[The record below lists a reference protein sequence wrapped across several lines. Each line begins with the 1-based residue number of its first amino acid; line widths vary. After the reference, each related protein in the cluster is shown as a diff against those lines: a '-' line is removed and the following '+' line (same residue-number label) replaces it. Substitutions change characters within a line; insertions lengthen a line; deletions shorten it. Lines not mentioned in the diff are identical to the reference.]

1 MPQLKCTVQTCVHN
15 KQFLCDLDEITVGGE
30 SAKNPKETCC
40 DSFQERK
47 EGSYTNS
54 MKEASDCSCVDCK
67 ATNCMYN
74 KECECHA
81 GKISVEGGD
90 AKQASGTECATFQ
103 SCIADCLKH
112 VLRVKQERKR
122 TKQLFK
128 ITEKRKIIYPE

>member
-81 GKISVEGGD
+81 GKISVEG
-90 AKQASGTECATFQ
+90 
-103 SCIADCLKH
+103 CL
-112 VLRVKQERKR
+112 LYTSPSPRDTR
-122 TKQLFK
+122 
-128 ITEKRKIIYPE
+128 

>member
-54 MKEASDCSCVDCK
+54 MKEASDCSCVDC
-67 ATNCMYN
+67 NDSDRLMFRIN
-74 KECECHA
+74 KSPTETQIFSCRN
-81 GKISVEGGD
+81 GLIFLSDPIFRNSLFDKIL
-90 AKQASGTECATFQ
+90 FH
-103 SCIADCLKH
+103 CI
-112 VLRVKQERKR
+112 R
-122 TKQLFK
+122 F
-128 ITEKRKIIYPE
+128 

>member
-54 MKEASDCSCVDCK
+54 MKEASD
-67 ATNCMYN
+67 
-74 KECECHA
+74 
-81 GKISVEGGD
+81 
-90 AKQASGTECATFQ
+90 
-103 SCIADCLKH
+103 
-112 VLRVKQERKR
+112 
-122 TKQLFK
+122 
-128 ITEKRKIIYPE
+128 

>member
-54 MKEASDCSCVDCK
+54 KKEASDCSCV
-67 ATNCMYN
+67 
-74 KECECHA
+74 E
-81 GKISVEGGD
+81 
-90 AKQASGTECATFQ
+90 
-103 SCIADCLKH
+103 
-112 VLRVKQERKR
+112 
-122 TKQLFK
+122 
-128 ITEKRKIIYPE
+128 

>member
-67 ATNCMYN
+67 ATNCMYKN
-74 KECECHA
+74 F
-81 GKISVEGGD
+81 D
-90 AKQASGTECATFQ
+90 
-103 SCIADCLKH
+103 
-112 VLRVKQERKR
+112 
-122 TKQLFK
+122 
-128 ITEKRKIIYPE
+128 YPEKPLKYKHIRRISD